1 MARERVLVIEG
12 RAHDAAFLIEEVLR
26 PGGYRVLRAKG
37 QGDSVHQALTA
48 RPDVIIVDMDVAAV
62 PGFETL
68 EELVERGVTAPVIL
82 VTAFRSEEVIVRA
95 LRLGV
100 VDYVLKP
107 FSPEEMRT
115 AITRA
120 LQVSRTRSLTRGVE
134 QVNKQLERKVKE
146 LGILY
151 GIGKAVT
158 SILDLEKLLNRI
170 VEAAVYLADAEEG
183 FLLLVDEETNE
194 LYMRAGQ
201 GLGEKFAQGFR
212 MKVADSLSGQVIKTG
227 KPIMVSALED
237 SEYKLKTG
245 YLVKSFLHVPIKVRD
260 RTIGLL
266 SVDNRISRKS
276 FTDHDLYLLSALSD
290 YGAIAIEN
298 ARLYQQADAE
308 ARQLSQLLT
317 ERDQIETEHQEEIA
331 RLTYEV
337 QTQREAAG
345 RGLREAEQLAQEL
358 QTQAVVA
365 EQLAERLRARQV
377 QAGELARRLSQPQ
390 PEVLSLEGAVPGV
403 GRMGLRPTLDTLDEG
418 LLISDEQ
425 ERVVL
430 ANAIAARFLGSDA
443 AELVGRDV
451 RTVCGAER
459 WSMALDRLQA
469 DGDTQEITLWLGDY
483 VVRADLSSLHQ
494 EDGTRTGTVVMLRD
508 VTRET
513 EAQRMVDDLRVTVSQ
528 ELRSPMTTINSYADL
543 LLAESIGILGGA
555 QRTLLQR
562 IKDSVR
568 TMHSL
573 LNELLIPQPV
583 TGGRPEAGRG
593 FEVAQ
598 LVDQAVAQV
607 EADQHDKRVIITKV
621 IDGDLPSLAVDA
633 AIVRHVLGGL
643 LDNAYR
649 CTPDEGTVTVTAQTQ
664 VREDVQHVV
673 ISVRDQGGGIPA
685 EELGR
690 VFNRYRRDAE
700 RVIPG
705 VGSTGAEL
713 AIVRAL
719 AEVCGGRVWAESES
733 GVGSTLSVIL
743 PTQTQEE
750 QELART

>member
-1 MARERVLVIEG
+1 MAGERVLVIEG

-26 PGGYRVLRAKG
+26 PDGYRVLRAKG
-37 QGDSVHQALTA
+37 RGDSVHQALTA
-48 RPDVIIVDMDVAAV
+48 RPDLIIMDMDAAAV
-62 PGFETL
+62 PGFEIL
-68 EELVERGVTAPVIL
+68 EELAERGVTVPVIL
-82 VTAFRSEEVIVRA
+82 VTALRSEEVIVHA

-100 VDYVLKP
+100 VDYVFKP
-107 FSPEEMRT
+107 FSPEEIRA

-120 LQVSRTRSLTRGVE
+120 LKVGRTRSLARGVE
-134 QVNKQLERKVKE
+134 QVNSQLERKVKE

-158 SILDLEKLLNRI
+158 SVLDLEKLLNRI

-212 MKVADSLSGQVIKTG
+212 VKVEDSLSGQVIKTG
-227 KPIMVSALED
+227 KPIMVSGPED
-237 SEYKLKTG
+237 SKYKLKTG
-245 YLVKSFLHVPIKVRD
+245 YLVKSFLHVPIKVRE

-276 FTDHDLYLLSALSD
+276 FTDHDLYLLSALAD

-298 ARLYQQADAE
+298 ARLYQRADAE
-308 ARQLSQLLT
+308 ARQLSQLLA
-317 ERDQIETEHQEEIA
+317 ERDRAEAEHQEEIT

-337 QTQREAAG
+337 QAQREAVVQ
-345 RGLREAEQLAQEL
+345 GLQEAEQLAQEL
-358 QTQAVVA
+358 QAQAVLA

-377 QAGELARRLSQPQ
+377 QAGELARRLSRPQ
-390 PEVLSLEGAVPGV
+390 PVALRLEGAVPGV
-403 GRMGLRPTLDTLDEG
+403 GRVGLRPVLDTLDEG
-418 LLISDEQ
+418 VLIGDEQ

-430 ANAIAARFLGSDA
+430 ANAVAARFLGSDA
-443 AELVGRDV
+443 AELVGRDL
-451 RTVCGAER
+451 RTVCGDER
-459 WSMALDRLQA
+459 WSAALDRLQA
-469 DGDTQEITLWLGDY
+469 DGSSQEVTLWLGDY
-483 VVRADLSSLHQ
+483 VIRADLSSLRE

-543 LLAESIGILGGA
+543 LLAESVGIIGGA

-568 TMHSL
+568 TMNSL

-583 TGGRPEAGRG
+583 TGGRAGAG
-593 FEVAQ
+593 QGAEVAQ
-598 LVDQAVAQV
+598 LVEQAVAQV
-607 EADQHDKRVIITKV
+607 QADRQDKKITATRA
-621 IDGDLPSLAVDA
+621 IAGDLPPLAADVK
-633 AIVRHVLGGL
+633 IVRHILVGL
-643 LDNAYR
+643 LENAYR
-649 CTPDEGTVTVTAQTQ
+649 CTPAGGTVTVTARTQ
-664 VREDVQHVV
+664 VREDVPHVV

-719 AEVCGGRVWAESES
+719 AEVCGGRVWAESDP

-743 PTQTQEE
+743 PAQ
-750 QELART
+750 

>member
-1 MARERVLVIEG
+1 MAGERVLVIEG
-12 RAHDAAFLIEEVLR
+12 RAHDTAFLVEEVLR
-26 PGGYRVLRAKG
+26 PDGYRVLRAKG
-37 QGDSVHQALTA
+37 RGDSVHQALTA
-48 RPDVIIVDMDVAAV
+48 RPDLIIMDLDAEAV
-62 PGFETL
+62 PGFEIL
-68 EELVERGVTAPVIL
+68 EELGEREVTTPVIL
-82 VTAFRSEEVIVRA
+82 VTALRSEEVIVRA

-100 VDYVLKP
+100 VDYVFKP
-107 FSPEEMRT
+107 FSPEEVRA

-120 LQVSRTRSLTRGVE
+120 LQVGRTRSLARGVE
-134 QVNKQLERKVKE
+134 QVNRELERKVKE

-158 SILDLEKLLNRI
+158 SVLDLEKLLNRI

-212 MKVADSLSGQVIKTG
+212 IKVEDTLSGQVIKTG
-227 KPIMVSALED
+227 KPIMVSAED

-266 SVDNRISRKS
+266 SVDNRISRKN
-276 FTDHDLYLLSALSD
+276 FTDHDLYLLSALAD

-308 ARQLSQLLT
+308 ARQLSHLLT
-317 ERDQIETEHQEEIA
+317 ERDRAEAEHQEEIA

-337 QTQREAAG
+337 QAQREAVVQS
-345 RGLREAEQLAQEL
+345 LQEAEQLAQEL
-358 QTQAVVA
+358 QAQAALA
-365 EQLAERLRARQV
+365 EQLAERLRARQA
-377 QAGELARRLSQPQ
+377 QAGELARRLSQPR
-390 PEVLSLEGAVPGV
+390 PAALSLEGAVPGV
-403 GRMGLRPTLDTLDEG
+403 GRVGLRPVLDSLDEG
-418 LLISDEQ
+418 MLIGDEQ
-425 ERVVL
+425 GRVVL
-430 ANAIAARFLGSDA
+430 ANAIAARFLGSDI
-443 AELVGRDV
+443 AELVGRDL
-451 RTVCGAER
+451 RTVCGDEHWDA
-459 WSMALDRLQA
+459 ALNRLQT
-469 DGDTQEITLWLGDY
+469 DGASQEVTLWLGDY
-483 VVRADLSSLHQ
+483 VVRADLSALRDES
-494 EDGTRTGTVVMLRD
+494 GTRTGTVVVLRD
-508 VTRET
+508 VTRQA
-513 EAQRMVDDLRVTVSQ
+513 EAQRIVDDLRVTVSQ

-568 TMHSL
+568 TMSGL
-573 LNELLIPQPV
+573 LNELLIPQLV
-583 TGGRPEAGRG
+583 TAGRPGAGRG
-593 FEVAQ
+593 VEVMP
-598 LVDQAVAQV
+598 LVDQAAEQVVAAHQ
-607 EADQHDKRVIITKV
+607 EKGITLTRA
-621 IDGDLPSLAVDA
+621 IAADLPPLNADA
-633 AIVRHVLGGL
+633 DIVRHVLVGL
-643 LDNAYR
+643 LENAYR
-649 CTPDEGTVTVTAQTQ
+649 CTPAGGTVTVAARTQ
-664 VREDVQHVV
+664 VREDVPHVV
-673 ISVRDQGGGIPA
+673 ISVGDQGGGIPA

-719 AEVCGGRVWAESES
+719 AEVCGGRVWAESEP

-743 PTQTQEE
+743 PAQS
-750 QELART
+750 R

>member
-1 MARERVLVIEG
+1 MTGERVLLIGG
-12 RAHDAAFLIEEVLR
+12 RAHDTAFLVEEVLN
-26 PGGYRVLRAKG
+26 PDGYRVLRAKG
-37 QGDSVHQALTA
+37 RGDSVHQATVA
-48 RPDVIIVDMDVAAV
+48 HPDLIIMDLDTDAV
-62 PGFETL
+62 PGFDVL
-68 EELVERGVTAPVIL
+68 EELAAREVAVPVIVVSAL
-82 VTAFRSEEVIVRA
+82 RSEEVIVRA

-100 VDYVLKP
+100 VDYVFKP
-107 FSPEEMRT
+107 FSPEEMRA
-115 AITRA
+115 AINRA
-120 LQVSRTRSLTRGVE
+120 LAVGRTRVLARGVE
-134 QVNKQLERKVKE
+134 QVNSQLERKVKE

-158 SILDLEKLLNRI
+158 SVLDLEKLLNRI

-212 MKVADSLSGQVIKTG
+212 VKVEDSLSGQVIKTG
-227 KPIMVSALED
+227 KPIMVSAED

-276 FTDHDLYLLSALSD
+276 FTEHDLYLLSALAD

-298 ARLYQQADAE
+298 ARLYQKADAE
-308 ARQLSQLLT
+308 ARQLSQLLA
-317 ERDQIETEHQEEIA
+317 ERDRIELEHQEEIA
-331 RLTYEV
+331 RLTHEV
-337 QTQREAAG
+337 QTQREAVVQ
-345 RGLREAEQLAQEL
+345 GLQEAEQLAQEL
-358 QTQAVVA
+358 QAQAVLA
-365 EQLAERLRARQV
+365 EQLAERLRAHQM

-390 PEVLSLEGAVPGV
+390 PAALSLEGAVPGV
-403 GRMGLRPTLDTLDEG
+403 GRKGLRPVLDSLDEG
-418 LLISDEQ
+418 VLIADEQ
-425 ERVVL
+425 GRVVL
-430 ANAIAARFLGSDA
+430 VNATAARFLGDA
-443 AELVGRDV
+443 VAELMGRDL
-451 RTVCGAER
+451 RTVCGDEHWDA
-459 WSMALDRLQA
+459 ALDRLQA
-469 DGDTQEITLWLGDY
+469 EETSQEVTLWLEDY
-483 VVRADLSSLHQ
+483 VIRADMSVLRE
-494 EDGTRTGTVVMLRD
+494 EDGTRTGTVVVLRD
-508 VTRET
+508 VTRQA
-513 EAQRMVDDLRVTVSQ
+513 EAQRLVDELRVTVSQ

-562 IKDSVR
+562 IKDSVH
-568 TMHSL
+568 TMNSL

-583 TGGRPEAGRG
+583 AAGRPGAGLVA
-593 FEVAQ
+593 EVAA
-598 LVDQAVAQV
+598 LVDQVARQV
-607 EADQHDKRVIITKV
+607 ADDHREKGITLTRA
-621 IDGDLPSLAVDA
+621 IAADLPPLAADVE
-633 AIVRHVLGGL
+633 IVRHVLVGL
-643 LDNAYR
+643 LENAYR
-649 CTPDEGTVTVTAQTQ
+649 CTPAGGTVTVAAQTQ
-664 VREDVQHVV
+664 VREDVPHVV

-719 AEVCGGRVWAESES
+719 AEVCGGRVWAESEP

-743 PTQTQEE
+743 PTHQVK
-750 QELART
+750 

>member
-1 MARERVLVIEG
+1 MAGERVLVIEG

-26 PGGYRVLRAKG
+26 PDGYRVLRAKG
-37 QGDSVHQALTA
+37 RGDSVHQALTA
-48 RPDVIIVDMDVAAV
+48 RPDLIIMDMDAAAV
-62 PGFETL
+62 PGFEIL
-68 EELVERGVTAPVIL
+68 EELAERGVTVPVIL
-82 VTAFRSEEVIVRA
+82 VTALRSEEVIVHA

-100 VDYVLKP
+100 VDYVFKP
-107 FSPEEMRT
+107 FSPEEIRA

-120 LQVSRTRSLTRGVE
+120 LKVGRTRSLARGVE
-134 QVNKQLERKVKE
+134 QVNSQLERKVKE

-158 SILDLEKLLNRI
+158 SVLDLEKLLNRI

-212 MKVADSLSGQVIKTG
+212 VKVEDSLSGQVIKTG
-227 KPIMVSALED
+227 KPIMVSGPED
-237 SEYKLKTG
+237 SKYKLKTG
-245 YLVKSFLHVPIKVRD
+245 YLVKSFLHVPIKVRE

-276 FTDHDLYLLSALSD
+276 FTDHDLYLLSALAD

-298 ARLYQQADAE
+298 ARLYQRADAE
-308 ARQLSQLLT
+308 ARQLSQLLA
-317 ERDQIETEHQEEIA
+317 ERDRAEAEHQEEIT

-337 QTQREAAG
+337 QAQREAVVQ
-345 RGLREAEQLAQEL
+345 GLQEAEQLAQEL
-358 QTQAVVA
+358 QAQAVLA

-377 QAGELARRLSQPQ
+377 QAGELARRLSRPQ
-390 PEVLSLEGAVPGV
+390 PVALRLEGAVPGV
-403 GRMGLRPTLDTLDEG
+403 GRVGLRPVLDTLDEG
-418 LLISDEQ
+418 VLIGDEQ

-430 ANAIAARFLGSDA
+430 ANAVAARFLGSDA
-443 AELVGRDV
+443 AELVGRDL
-451 RTVCGAER
+451 RTVCGDER
-459 WSMALDRLQA
+459 WSAALDRLQA
-469 DGDTQEITLWLGDY
+469 DGSSQEVTLWLGDY
-483 VVRADLSSLHQ
+483 VIRADLSSLRE

-543 LLAESIGILGGA
+543 LLAESVGIIGGA

-568 TMHSL
+568 TMNSL

-583 TGGRPEAGRG
+583 TGGRAGAG
-593 FEVAQ
+593 QGAEVAQ
-598 LVDQAVAQV
+598 LVEQAVAQV
-607 EADQHDKRVIITKV
+607 QADRQDKRITV
-621 IDGDLPSLAVDA
+621 TRAIAGDLPPLAADVK
-633 AIVRHVLGGL
+633 IVRHILVGL
-643 LDNAYR
+643 LENAYR
-649 CTPDEGTVTVTAQTQ
+649 CTPAGDTITVTARTQ
-664 VREDVQHVV
+664 VREDVPHVV

-719 AEVCGGRVWAESES
+719 AEVCGGRVWAESEP

-743 PTQTQEE
+743 PAQ
-750 QELART
+750 

>member
-1 MARERVLVIEG
+1 MAGERVLVIEG

-26 PGGYRVLRAKG
+26 PDGYRVLRAKG
-37 QGDSVHQALTA
+37 RGDSVHQALTA
-48 RPDVIIVDMDVAAV
+48 RPDLIIMDMDAAAV
-62 PGFETL
+62 PGFEIL
-68 EELVERGVTAPVIL
+68 EELAERGVTVPVIL
-82 VTAFRSEEVIVRA
+82 VTALRSEEVIVHA

-100 VDYVLKP
+100 VDYVFKP
-107 FSPEEMRT
+107 FSPEEIRA

-120 LQVSRTRSLTRGVE
+120 LKVGRTRSLARGVE
-134 QVNKQLERKVKE
+134 QVNSQLERKVKE

-158 SILDLEKLLNRI
+158 SVLDLEKLLNRI

-212 MKVADSLSGQVIKTG
+212 VKVEDSLSGQVIKTG
-227 KPIMVSALED
+227 KPIMVSGPED
-237 SEYKLKTG
+237 SKYKLKTG
-245 YLVKSFLHVPIKVRD
+245 YLVKSFLHVPIKVRE

-276 FTDHDLYLLSALSD
+276 FTDHDLYLLSALAD

-298 ARLYQQADAE
+298 ARLYQRADAE
-308 ARQLSQLLT
+308 ARQLSQLLA
-317 ERDQIETEHQEEIA
+317 ERDRAEAEHQEEIT

-337 QTQREAAG
+337 QAQREAVVQ
-345 RGLREAEQLAQEL
+345 GLQEAEQLAQEL
-358 QTQAVVA
+358 QAQAVLA

-377 QAGELARRLSQPQ
+377 QAGELARRLSRPQ
-390 PEVLSLEGAVPGV
+390 PVALRLEGAVPGV
-403 GRMGLRPTLDTLDEG
+403 GRVGLRPVLDTLDEG
-418 LLISDEQ
+418 VLIGDEQ

-430 ANAIAARFLGSDA
+430 ANAVAARFLGSDA
-443 AELVGRDV
+443 AELVGRDL
-451 RTVCGAER
+451 RTVCGDER
-459 WSMALDRLQA
+459 WSAALDRLQA
-469 DGDTQEITLWLGDY
+469 DGSSQEVTLWLGDY
-483 VVRADLSSLHQ
+483 VIRADLSSLRE

-543 LLAESIGILGGA
+543 LLAESVGIIGGA

-568 TMHSL
+568 TMNSL

-583 TGGRPEAGRG
+583 TGGRAGAG
-593 FEVAQ
+593 QGAEVAQ
-598 LVDQAVAQV
+598 LVEQAVAQV
-607 EADQHDKRVIITKV
+607 QADRQDKKITATRA
-621 IDGDLPSLAVDA
+621 IAGDLPPLAADVK
-633 AIVRHVLGGL
+633 IVRHILVGL
-643 LDNAYR
+643 LENAYR
-649 CTPDEGTVTVTAQTQ
+649 CTPAGGTVTVTARTQ
-664 VREDVQHVV
+664 VREDVPHVV

-719 AEVCGGRVWAESES
+719 AEVCGGRVWAESEP

-743 PTQTQEE
+743 PAQ
-750 QELART
+750 

>member
-1 MARERVLVIEG
+1 MAGERVLVIEG

-26 PGGYRVLRAKG
+26 PDGYRVLRAKG
-37 QGDSVHQALTA
+37 RGDSVHQALTT
-48 RPDVIIVDMDVAAV
+48 RPDLIIMDLDAEAV
-62 PGFETL
+62 HGFEIL
-68 EELVERGVTAPVIL
+68 GELIEREVAAPVIL
-82 VTAFRSEEVIVRA
+82 VTALRSEEVIVHA

-100 VDYVLKP
+100 VDYVFKP
-107 FSPEEMRT
+107 FSPEEMRE
-115 AITRA
+115 AIARA
-120 LQVSRTRSLTRGVE
+120 LQVGRTRSLARGVE
-134 QVNKQLERKVKE
+134 QVNSQLERQVKE

-158 SILDLEKLLNRI
+158 SVLNLEKLLNRI

-212 MKVADSLSGQVIKTG
+212 MKVEDTLSGQVIKTG
-227 KPIMVSALED
+227 KPIMVSAED

-266 SVDNRISRKS
+266 SVDNRVSRKN
-276 FTDHDLYLLSALSD
+276 FTDHDLYLLSALAD

-308 ARQLSQLLT
+308 ARQLSRLLT
-317 ERDQIETEHQEEIA
+317 ERDQVEAEHQEEIA

-337 QTQREAAG
+337 QTQREASVQ
-345 RGLREAEQLAQEL
+345 GLQQAEQLAQEL
-358 QTQAVVA
+358 QAQAVLA
-365 EQLAERLRARQV
+365 EQLAERLRARQA
-377 QAGELARRLSQPQ
+377 QAGELARRLSQRQ
-390 PEVLSLEGAVPGV
+390 PVALSLEGAVPGV
-403 GRMGLRPTLDTLDEG
+403 GRVGLRPVLDSLDEG
-418 LLISDEQ
+418 VLISDEQ
-425 ERVVL
+425 GRVVL
-430 ANAIAARFLGSDA
+430 VNAVAARFLASDA
-443 AELVGRDV
+443 AGLIGRDL
-451 RTVCGAER
+451 RTVCSDEN
-459 WSMALDRLQA
+459 WSAALDRLQA
-469 DGDTQEITLWLGDY
+469 DGGSQEVTLWLGDY
-483 VVRADLSSLHQ
+483 VIRADLSTLREQ
-494 EDGTRTGTVVMLRD
+494 NGTRTGTVAVLRD
-508 VTRET
+508 VTREA

-568 TMHSL
+568 TMSSL

-583 TGGRPEAGRG
+583 TGGRPGAGRG
-593 FEVAQ
+593 AEVAL
-598 LVDQAVAQV
+598 LVEQAAEQV
-607 EADQHDKRVIITKV
+607 EAEQQEKGITLTTS
-621 IDGDLPSLAVDA
+621 IATGLLPLDA
-633 AIVRHVLGGL
+633 DAEIVRHVLVGL

-649 CTPDEGTVTVTAQTQ
+649 CTPAGGTVTVAARTQ
-664 VREDVQHVV
+664 VREDVPHVV

-743 PTQTQEE
+743 PAQ
-750 QELART
+750 

>member
-1 MARERVLVIEG
+1 MAGERVLVIEG
-12 RAHDAAFLIEEVLR
+12 RAHDTAFLIEEVLR
-26 PGGYRVLRAKG
+26 PDGYRVLRAKG
-37 QGDSVHQALTA
+37 RGDSVHQALTA
-48 RPDVIIVDMDVAAV
+48 RPDLIIMDLDAAAV
-62 PGFETL
+62 PGFEIL
-68 EELVERGVTAPVIL
+68 EGLVERGVTAPVIL
-82 VTAFRSEEVIVRA
+82 VTALRSEEVIVRA

-100 VDYVLKP
+100 VDYVFKP
-107 FSPEEMRT
+107 FSPEEMRA
-115 AITRA
+115 AIARA
-120 LQVSRTRSLTRGVE
+120 LKVGRTRSLARGVE
-134 QVNKQLERKVKE
+134 QVNSQLERKVKE

-158 SILDLEKLLNRI
+158 SVLDLEKLLNRI
-170 VEAAVYLADAEEG
+170 VEAAVYLTDAEEG

-212 MKVADSLSGQVIKTG
+212 VKVEDSLSGQVIKTG
-227 KPIMVSALED
+227 KPIMVSGPED
-237 SEYKLKTG
+237 GEYKLKTG

-276 FTDHDLYLLSALSD
+276 FTDHDLYLLSALAD

-308 ARQLSQLLT
+308 ARQLSQLLA
-317 ERDQIETEHQEEIA
+317 ERDQVEAAHREEIA
-331 RLTYEV
+331 RLTYEL
-337 QTQREAAG
+337 QSQREAAIQ
-345 RGLREAEQLAQEL
+345 GLQEAEQLAQEL
-358 QTQAVVA
+358 QAQAVLA
-365 EQLAERLRARQV
+365 EQLAKRLRARQV

-390 PEVLSLEGAVPGV
+390 PMALSLEGAVPGV
-403 GRMGLRPTLDTLDEG
+403 GRVGLRPVLDTLDEG
-418 LLISDEQ
+418 VLISDERG
-425 ERVVL
+425 RVVL
-430 ANAIAARFLGSDA
+430 ANAVAARFLGNDV
-443 AELVGRDV
+443 AELVGRDL
-451 RTVCGAER
+451 RTVCGDEH
-459 WSMALDRLQA
+459 WSVALDRLQA
-469 DGDTQEITLWLGDY
+469 DGGSQEVTLWLGDY
-483 VVRADLSSLHQ
+483 VVRADLAALHE
-494 EDGTRTGTVVMLRD
+494 EDGTRTGTVVVLRD

-568 TMHSL
+568 TMNSL
-573 LNELLIPQPV
+573 LNELLVPQPV
-583 TGGRPEAGRG
+583 TGGQPEAGRG
-593 FEVAQ
+593 VEVAQ
-598 LVDQAVAQV
+598 LVERAAAQV
-607 EADQHDKRVIITKV
+607 EANRQAKGITLTKS
-621 IDGDLPSLAVDA
+621 IAGDLLPLAADA
-633 AIVRHVLGGL
+633 EIVRHVLVGL

-649 CTPDEGTVTVTAQTQ
+649 CTPDGGTVTVIARTQ
-664 VREDVQHVV
+664 VREDVPHVV

-700 RVIPG
+700 RVVPG

-719 AEVCGGRVWAESES
+719 AEVCGGRVWAESEP

-743 PTQTQEE
+743 PAQMGE
-750 QELART
+750 